1 MLKPALRILIAISL
15 ISSVS
20 APAIAANSAGIELT
34 NFQAT
39 GQDVVVGTEA
49 TNAPYGN
56 QVLDYSGEINFTFTG
71 SYKSARFSFLNYEAK
86 SSLGNPPSKNFIFTL
101 DHPTSPVGK
110 YTDMNADGSIS
121 LSIHDAGYAT
131 PINDNLTYI
140 VGMRMIEYSTE
151 INALV
156 DTTERLNISTDSSLI
171 GFRAALEMKRVI
183 FDIFS
188 IETTVALSLLQGTN
202 EFDYFMDSSPP
213 KKDFGRHLKA
223 DVLVPGY
230 EVSVRGIYH
239 LGSKARL
246 WLGYDMMRFQRMAS
260 YQVFTDDVNDAT
272 QVSQGVD
279 AGFHGIKFGFD
290 WSF

>member
-1 MLKPALRILIAISL
+1 MLKPALRNYFAILL
-15 ISSVS
+15 ISSLS
-20 APAIAANSAGIELT
+20 APAIAADRVGIELT

-49 TNAPYGN
+49 TNEPFGN
-56 QVLDYSGEINFTFTG
+56 QVLDYNGEINLTFTG
-71 SYKSARFSFLNYEAK
+71 SYKSARFSILNYEAK
-86 SSLGNPPSKNFIFTL
+86 SRVGNPPSNNFIFTL

-110 YTDMNADGSIS
+110 YTDMNAKGSIS

-131 PINDNLTYI
+131 PINDKLTYI
-140 VGMRMIEYSTE
+140 VGMRIVDYSTE

-156 DTTERLNISTDSSLI
+156 DTTEKLNISTDSFLI

-183 FDIFS
+183 SGMFS
-188 IETTVALSLLQGTN
+188 IESTVALSLLQGTN
-202 EFDYFMDSSPP
+202 EFDYLMDSSPP
-213 KKDFGRHLKA
+213 KRDFQRHLKG

-230 EVSVRGIYH
+230 EVSVKGIYH
-239 LGSKARL
+239 LRSNARL
-246 WLGYDMMRFQRMAS
+246 WLGYNMMRFQRMAS

-272 QVSQGVD
+272 QISEGID